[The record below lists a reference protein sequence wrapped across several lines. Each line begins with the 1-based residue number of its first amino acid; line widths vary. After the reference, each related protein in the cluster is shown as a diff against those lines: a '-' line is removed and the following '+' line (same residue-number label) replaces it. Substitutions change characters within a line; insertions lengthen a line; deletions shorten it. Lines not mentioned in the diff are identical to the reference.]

1 MTNKVLTFFLLT
13 FTTSVFQ
20 SLLVALTVSSI
31 SFELR
36 LQLKQS
42 IYSGEGII
50 DWSWIQLLNIEISQ
64 GCLLLGSFNV
74 KDCV

>member
-1 MTNKVLTFFLLT
+1 MTNKVSTFFLLT

-50 DWSWIQLLNIEISQ
+50 DWSMI
-64 GCLLLGSFNV
+64 
-74 KDCV
+74 